1 MDAVYFLLRQV
12 RDGKSIHILF
22 VLECPQCLR
31 TPYSIIYNS
40 ADINNVN
47 FVALAICQA
56 S

>member
-12 RDGKSIHILF
+12 RDRKSIQVLF

-31 TPYSIIYNS
+31 TPYSIIYYS
-40 ADINNVN
+40 ADINDVN
-47 FVALAICQA
+47 FVALGICEA